1 MASISNKSAD
11 PLLLIREFM
20 TLISTCAPLE
30 ATSWNFRLFR
40 RILFAIIMFCLT
52 FGWVSSI
59 DFIIKY
65 LETDLQ
71 SALYAI
77 FQIAAE
83 FSAFYTVFVT
93 YLNRKTVLTS
103 FIKFKEIRENGK
115 ISSLILFFFLHFDGI
130 SIKNTHFCRFSSS
143 LFFIF
148 LQSYR
153 SSKTILQMLWAHG
166 PHMLQINQ
174 IYGARFDYRVHHN
187 VDCTNHC
194 KHFILLFSGWERHW
208 CRMFV
213 CTIQIYVSLDC
224 LFKKKNNSIVAS
236 WLY

>member
-1 MASISNKSAD
+1 MISINKSAD

-30 ATSWNFRLFR
+30 VTSWNVQLFR

-65 LETDLQ
+65 LKTDLQ

-93 YLNRKTVLTS
+93 YLNQKTVLTA
-103 FIKFKEIRENGK
+103 FIKFKEIRESGK
-115 ISSLILFFFLHFDGI
+115 ISSSILFSMPHRFKTHILSFFLL
-130 SIKNTHFCRFSSS
+130 
-143 LFFIF
+143 LFFIS

-153 SSKTILQMLWAHG
+153 SSKTILQMFWAHG

-194 KHFILLFSGWERHW
+194 KHFILLFSRWRRHW
-208 CRMFV
+208 CPMFV
-213 CTIQIYVSLDC
+213 CTIQIYVSLNC
-224 LFKKKNNSIVAS
+224 LFWKNNAIVTS